1 MRKVAFLLVLALSY
15 HISNAQVPQTFPYQA
30 VARDSFGTPIP
41 NQLMRIKVSI
51 LDSISTGTVL
61 YSESDTITTDDLGM
75 FTLSIGDGPVD
86 AGAFTSIN
94 WASAAKFLKIELD
107 PQGGTSYI
115 NMGTSQL
122 LSVPFALHALSSGTT
137 NVPTKRVPY
146 GGTTGLLSDTLF
158 TRGDKGFTKIIT
170 KDTSK
175 YTAALL
181 VGTNNVHTLPGHEV
195 SILSIDS
202 QNNYGAVT
210 VTPYTAS
217 LNSFYNNFSGQKVLY
232 VDSSGLHY
240 VFGSGNSYIFPNSKG
255 NSGEVLKTDGSGN
268 LSWQPAAVKNRFGIT
283 IDGLGDVIT
292 TGSKGFTQIPYSGTI
307 TGWTILADQA
317 GSCVIDVKKSTY
329 SSFPTTTSV
338 AGSALPTLSSAQKNR
353 NISLSGSGW
362 GSTSISAGDTFEFVV
377 NSATT
382 VKRVTL
388 IIETTME

>member
-1 MRKVAFLLVLALSY
+1 MRKVAFLLVLSLLCQ
-15 HISNAQVPQTFPYQA
+15 ISNAQVPQTFPYQA

-51 LDSISTGTVL
+51 LDSFSTGTVL

-75 FTLSIGDGPVD
+75 FTLSIGDGP
-86 AGAFTSIN
+86 AETGTFASIN

-107 PQGGTSYI
+107 PQGGTSYL

-137 NVPTKRVPY
+137 INVPSKGIPY
-146 GGTTGLLSDTLF
+146 GGSTGLQSDTLM

-170 KDTSK
+170 KDTTK

-181 VGTNNVHTLPGHEV
+181 VGTNNVHTMPGHEV
-195 SILSIDS
+195 SILSMDS
-202 QNNYGAVT
+202 LNNYGAAT
-210 VTPYTAS
+210 VSPYAAS
-217 LNSFYNNFSGQKVLY
+217 INSFYNNFSGKRVLY
-232 VDSSGLHY
+232 VDSNGLHY
-240 VFGSGNSYIFPNSKG
+240 LFGSGDNSYIFPNSKG
-255 NSGEVLKTDGSGN
+255 NSGEVLKTDGTGN
-268 LSWQPAAVKNRFGIT
+268 LTWQPIGTKNRFGIT

-292 TGSKGFTQIPYSGTI
+292 TGSKGFTQIPYNGTI
-307 TGWTILADQA
+307 TGWTVVADQA

-329 SSFPTTTSV
+329 SSFPTTSSV
-338 AGSALPTLSSAQKNR
+338 AGTALPTLSTAQKNR
-353 NISLSGSGW
+353 DTSLSGW
-362 GSTSISAGDTFEFVV
+362 GSTSITAGDMFEFVV

-388 IIETTME
+388 IIETTMQ